1 MSWKHGIVIMCGVAL
16 AAACAPA
23 AQAAEGSG
31 PEAAV
36 GQAMGPRVGGQSR
49 AVKRLAADGSVPARW
64 NLAKPVAIPH
74 PDTAPETASGTGD
87 GSNTLSFTSFDD
99 GDMIVV
105 LGTPT
110 GHAGC
115 WSDALY
121 STAAGLRS
129 YCVWSANT
137 KPVNGVQRE
146 QPLQYR
152 AYDRAFGLW
161 VPTKASYGRAVITHC
176 AAQAGEPYDILS
188 AKTNYSRW
196 YCSKLPWVAWK
207 VKAGV
212 DLDAD
217 GGYWVWPEDL
227 INDGQ
232 TAVFAK
238 SD

>member
-1 MSWKHGIVIMCGVAL
+1 MGWKHGIVSICGIAL

-23 AQAAEGSG
+23 ALAAEGPG
-31 PEAAV
+31 GDAAPRPPE
-36 GQAMGPRVGGQSR
+36 QSR

-64 NLAKPVAIPH
+64 SLSKPPVAAH
-74 PDTAPETASGTGD
+74 PDTAPVTASGIGD
-87 GSNTLSFTSFDD
+87 GSNTISFTSFDD

-121 STAAGLRS
+121 NTAAGLRS

-137 KPVNGVQRE
+137 KPANGVQRE

-152 AYDRAFGLW
+152 AYDRAYGLW
-161 VPTKASYGRAVITHC
+161 VPTKASYGRAVIGYC

-188 AKTNYSRW
+188 SKTNYARW

-207 VKAGV
+207 VKTGL
-212 DLDAD
+212 DLDGD
-217 GGYWVWPEDL
+217 GGYWIWPVDL
-227 INDGQ
+227 VNDDQ